1 MSLGER
7 LEARE
12 EGVEV
17 QREAEVAAHFFLA
30 HKLGAVGEGDRQGQL
45 DACLAERYRQLD
57 LTGCDVAL
65 RVGQD
70 RSVERNGVARHAFEL
85 PCERERAVAE
95 AQRVPPPLAQLCR
108 EA

>member
-1 MSLGER
+1 MSSRRVFTRGGCGVSLGER

-45 DACLAERYRQLD
+45 DACLAERYRQLAAGAE
-57 LTGCDVAL
+57 LPAGDVAHGDDA
-65 RVGQD
+65 V
-70 RSVERNGVARHAFEL
+70 L
-85 PCERERAVAE
+85 PRDFRI
-95 AQRVPPPLAQLCR
+95 VP
-108 EA
+108 